1 MRYPVAFPSAV
12 SVVKL
17 GSLLT
22 GPSSLSGERSA
33 SPFIYFFRA
42 GSQIPSASFSLR
54 VLYAQSTSPSLNPSL
69 FPEHLP
75 FKAASAHPGHTFKS
89 LLCRKY
95 FDLAKSFVFSYW
107 EGLSLSNSGF
117 RSSSDPPPG
126 PSAVRTLLTLRKGL
140 KSVGISSLHSGILF
154 LITGILIFDPS
165 LPSSYAEDTGFAYF
179 LFFTFLGGYGDTLD
193 VSNLCS
199 HHCLSYQELPINLFF
214 RTPKTYTEKEFRHLS
229 NMCE

>member
-1 MRYPVAFPSAV
+1 MLPHLWSQGSRFRGVYEIPSCFSVCCQCGEARV
-12 SVVKL
+12 SAERTVF
-17 GSLLT
+17 SLWRK
-22 GPSSLSGERSA
+22 ECK
-33 SPFIYFFRA
+33 PFCLFFQA
-42 GSQIPSASFSLR
+42 GSQIPSASFSLH
-54 VLYAQSTSPSLNPSL
+54 VLYAQSTSPSLNPSV

-107 EGLSLSNSGF
+107 EWLSLSSSGF

-126 PSAVRTLLTLRKGL
+126 PSAVRTMLILCKGL
-140 KSVGISSLHSGILF
+140 KSVGISSLHSGVLF

-179 LFFTFLGGYGDTLD
+179 LLFTFLRGYGDTLD
-193 VSNLCS
+193 VCSLCS
-199 HHCLSYQELPINLFF
+199 HHCLSYPELPNKFIL
-214 RTPKTYTEKEFRHLS
+214 
-229 NMCE
+229 